1 MVNLS
6 LSVNECTP
14 IQIGKTGSSPN
25 LDEGMATALPY
36 YRCHHRVSQLTEAP
50 LLRVACLWFLVDR
63 VVCAKTGTPCE
74 STQRFR
80 ALPLPSH
87 KSIWEADSHTVWQS
101 EYDIWGTTYS
111 RGLSRFGDLIDA
123 HKRASDKS
131 HARKLDA
138 WNAGADSLGILL
150 NIATGMI

>member
-1 MVNLS
+1 
-6 LSVNECTP
+6 
-14 IQIGKTGSSPN
+14 
-25 LDEGMATALPY
+25 MATVLSY
-36 YRCHHRVSQLTEAP
+36 SRCRHLVSQLTEML

-87 KSIWEADSHTVWQS
+87 KSIWEANTHSVWQS
-101 EYDIWGTTYS
+101 EYDRWGMIHS
-111 RGLSRFGDLIDA
+111 RDLSRFGDLIDA
-123 HKRASDKS
+123 HKRAGDMAN
-131 HARKLDA
+131 ARKLDA

-150 NIATGMI
+150 NIATAMI

>member
-1 MVNLS
+1 M
-6 LSVNECTP
+6 NECTP
-14 IQIGKTGSSPN
+14 IRIGKTGSSPN
-25 LDEGMATALPY
+25 LDEGMATTLPY
-36 YRCHHRVSQLTEAP
+36 CRCHHFVSQLTEIP

-74 STQRFR
+74 STQRFL

-87 KSIWEADSHTVWQS
+87 KSIWEANTPTVWQS
-101 EYDIWGTTYS
+101 EYDVRGTIYS
-111 RGLSRFGDLIDA
+111 RDLSRFGDLIDA
-123 HKRASDKS
+123 HKRAGDIT

-150 NIATGMI
+150 NIATAMI